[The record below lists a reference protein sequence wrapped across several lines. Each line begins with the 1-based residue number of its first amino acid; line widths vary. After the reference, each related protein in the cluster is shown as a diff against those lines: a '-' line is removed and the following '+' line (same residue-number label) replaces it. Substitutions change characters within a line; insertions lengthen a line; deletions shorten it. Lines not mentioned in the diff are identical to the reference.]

1 MPNTKCTCS
10 SSINPQGKEEPKLFP
25 WQITL
30 VISFKSS
37 LQTISSCINRASF
50 PWSTILTQ
58 WNLSKRKLRKGNMC
72 RPCVLSLMKNR
83 HLLLFYS
90 VVKRILRQ
98 WSKDCNSH
106 RLVLE
111 KLAKMSEW
119 LWRNVTRI
127 FMLSA
132 HFQTPLYTRP
142 SLKPSLFHLACFLL
156 WVQLLQQPHS

>member
-1 MPNTKCTCS
+1 MHLLKFHKP
-10 SSINPQGKEEPKLFP
+10 PGKGRAKA
-25 WQITL
+25 
-30 VISFKSS
+30 VS
-37 LQTISSCINRASF
+37 LTNYPGYFFQKQFADNIIVHKQSLL